1 MGDIMNEDLSV
12 VYAEID
18 EILKN
23 MDKKYVEKIPQKL
36 RDIITNEKSLDYN
49 PNINIDIDLNKQGL
63 QRKTLVMLAMFNLNY
78 WCENEEEKNNLTL
91 LYSDNDRKIEEL
103 LPKYGAEDLFKKKE
117 VVQEEEEII
126 GQNTPNVQIVEYK
139 KENFFQKIIGKIIN
153 VFKR

>member
-1 MGDIMNEDLSV
+1 MNEDLSV

>member
-1 MGDIMNEDLSV
+1 MNKELSV

-23 MDKKYVEKIPQKL
+23 MDEKYVEKIPQKL
-36 RDIITNEKSLDYN
+36 RDIITNEKSLEYT

-78 WCENEEEKNNLTL
+78 WCENEEEKNNLML
-91 LYSDNDRKIEEL
+91 LYSDNDRKFEEL

-126 GQNTPNVQIVEYK
+126 GQNIQNVQMVEYK

>member
-1 MGDIMNEDLSV
+1 MNKELSV

-78 WCENEEEKNNLTL
+78 WCENEEEKNNLVL
-91 LYSDNDRKIEEL
+91 LYSDNDKKIEEL

-126 GQNTPNVQIVEYK
+126 GQNIQNVQMVEYK

>member
-1 MGDIMNEDLSV
+1 MNEDLSV

-78 WCENEEEKNNLTL
+78 WCENEEEKNNLVL
-91 LYSDNDRKIEEL
+91 LYSDNDKKIEEL

-126 GQNTPNVQIVEYK
+126 GQNIQNVQMVEYK